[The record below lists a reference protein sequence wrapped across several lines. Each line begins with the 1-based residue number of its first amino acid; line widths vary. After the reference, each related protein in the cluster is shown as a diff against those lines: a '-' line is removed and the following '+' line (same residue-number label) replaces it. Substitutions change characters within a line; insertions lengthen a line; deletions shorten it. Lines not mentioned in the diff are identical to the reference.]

1 MHTPLPSNAHHHQ
14 HCPQHCPQH
23 SRRRLFTIDVP
34 SRNSRRRPFTVYMP
48 SRGAAAS
55 ASALAALAA
64 AVMGYIPAEMAA
76 GSAGYTVL
84 TMLVADCLRRE

>member
-1 MHTPLPSNAHHHQ
+1 
-14 HCPQHCPQH
+14 
-23 SRRRLFTIDVP
+23 
-34 SRNSRRRPFTVYMP
+34 MP